1 MPQDNDCYKKALQS
15 LIAFGS
21 NLSSASGSPEETLQA
36 AFSMLQSMGIE
47 SLSVSRLF
55 RTPCFP
61 AGAGPDFVNAAATVT
76 STLSPNELLTL
87 LHLVESRLGRVRDA
101 RWGARTLDIDLIA
114 MGDKVL
120 PDRET
125 FQQWFDL
132 PPIRQAEI
140 APGQLILPHPR
151 MHQRAF
157 VLIPLAD
164 VAPDWRHPVLGLTV
178 AEMVLR
184 LPESD
189 CDVVKPL

>member
-1 MPQDNDCYKKALQS
+1 
-15 LIAFGS
+15 
-21 NLSSASGSPEETLQA
+21 
-36 AFSMLQSMGIE
+36 MLQSMGIE
-47 SLSVSRLF
+47 SLSVSRLY

-61 AGAGPDFVNAAATVT
+61 AGTGSDFVNAAATVT
-76 STLSPNELLTL
+76 CTLSPNELLTL
-87 LHLVESRLGRVRDA
+87 LHLVESRLGRVRDT

-114 MGDKVL
+114 MGDWVF
-120 PDRET
+120 PDPET
-125 FQQWFDL
+125 FQQWYDL

-140 APGQLILPHPR
+140 APDQLILPHPR

-184 LPESD
+184 LPETD
-189 CDVVKPL
+189 RDAVKPL